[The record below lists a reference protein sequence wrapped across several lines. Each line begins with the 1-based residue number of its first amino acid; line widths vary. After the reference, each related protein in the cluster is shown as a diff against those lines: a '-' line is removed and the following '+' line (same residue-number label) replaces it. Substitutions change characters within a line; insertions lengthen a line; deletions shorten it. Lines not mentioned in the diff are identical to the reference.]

1 METNFKT
8 NEPLPEG
15 LRKSLNIILNGK
27 DLAKISSKDEGM
39 VSVNTIRNI
48 LDGWKI
54 NNNSI
59 STVTEMI
66 RYAICKCNEQVVHFE
81 KQKSIIAMYNKKPV
95 EVL

>member
-8 NEPLPEG
+8 NEPLPEE

-27 DLAKISSKDEGM
+27 DLAKISSKDDGM
-39 VSVNTIRNI
+39 ASVSTIGNI
-48 LDGWKI
+48 LDGWKVSS
-54 NNNSI
+54 NSI

-66 RYAICKCNEQVVHFE
+66 RYAICKCDEQVVHFE